1 MNRVRGTARSVEA
14 GAAQAEPLGAPKA
27 EAQPQSCG
35 QQARHWG
42 TGPAAGQQFQPLIS

>member
-1 MNRVRGTARSVEA
+1 MSRVCSTARSVEA

-35 QQARHWG
+35 QQAHHWG
-42 TGPAAGQQFQPLIS
+42 TSPAVGQ